1 MATTQTNKQTVL
13 NAYILSE
20 NLEKFPSGQ
29 LISILKQNLE
39 AAEFVKAMNFI
50 SEFVLQTILK
60 ACNTETLK
68 EINRLGELK
77 DEQPL
82 LQFLQNLIV
91 LDDKVAIAGDNAL
104 VFACKTV
111 ARSNKINLDN

>member
-20 NLEKFPSGQ
+20 NLEKFESGQ

-68 EINRLGELK
+68 EINRLGELE
-77 DEQPL
+77 DNQPL

-91 LDDKVAIAGDNAL
+91 LDDKVAAAGDNAL